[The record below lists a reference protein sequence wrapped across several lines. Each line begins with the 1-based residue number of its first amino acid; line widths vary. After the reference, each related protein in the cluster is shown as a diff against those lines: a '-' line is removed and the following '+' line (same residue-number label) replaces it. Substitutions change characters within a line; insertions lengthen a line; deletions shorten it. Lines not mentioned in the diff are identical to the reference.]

1 MSLQLRFSRSASSKT
16 LRQSNVAVA
25 KSRFGVP
32 GLGYAVV
39 RDCAYWSATQKQVQ
53 TPKPSWWEELTMQ
66 FGVVAVPLVCD
77 TLSVRVAEKGFK
89 LPSEPA
95 KVFAVACPPV
105 ALLGRMTWIP
115 VYNYAYVLA
124 QQRFGDA
131 SPIHEGLGLLVGSLA
146 ASYVAY
152 PLFVFKTNLLLCH
165 DGGGALDVRRTL
177 NLCREAALKSCN
189 ASSFSGLRRPAVTA
203 AGAVMKGA
211 NPHAIANIGPDGC
224 AWARRARRTSSF
236 GGSVKGVFGPVPLPS
251 SPRTDRVHRGLR
263 RRRARRRASGF
274 SGGLTRSRDARVLGD
289 P

>member
-1 MSLQLRFSRSASSKT
+1 
-16 LRQSNVAVA
+16 
-25 KSRFGVP
+25 
-32 GLGYAVV
+32 
-39 RDCAYWSATQKQVQ
+39 
-53 TPKPSWWEELTMQ
+53 MQ

-189 ASSFSGLRRPAVTA
+189 ASSLSGLRSAGAVA
-203 AGAVMKGA
+203 AVGAVMKGA
-211 NPHAIANIGPDGC
+211 NPHAIANIGPDVLCMG
-224 AWARRARRTSSF
+224 AARAAYKLLF
-236 GGSVKGVFGPVPLPS
+236 GASVKE
-251 SPRTDRVHRGLR
+251 
-263 RRRARRRASGF
+263 
-274 SGGLTRSRDARVLGD
+274 
-289 P
+289 